1 MGRQGKKRCHRPGTL
16 LVFSLPTTEFM
27 PRLFAAAVLAAVLAV
42 PSLAQA
48 PVRARADTTSAVP
61 VRAVSDRSAPAEL
74 AFSFSAERLL
84 VPVEGLAPDDLDDTF
99 NARRSGGRTH
109 RAIDIM
115 APRGTPVLAI
125 SDGEITRVHTNR
137 LGGKVLYL
145 RSYGGEYDFYYAHLD
160 AYAPGLEEGQTV
172 RQGDVLGFVGNT
184 GNARS
189 TPPHLHFQV
198 LRQSGRGRG
207 TPVNPYRLFQQSDL
221 YERAT
226 ERGARG

>member
-1 MGRQGKKRCHRPGTL
+1 
-16 LVFSLPTTEFM
+16 M
-27 PRLFAAAVLAAVLAV
+27 PRPFAAALSTASTFFGLAAALAV

-48 PVRARADTTSAVP
+48 PIRALPDTASAPP
-61 VRAVSDRSAPAEL
+61 VRVVSDRSAPERAL
-74 AFSFSAERLL
+74 SFSAERLL

-99 NARRSGGRTH
+99 SARRSGGRTH

-115 APRGTPVLAI
+115 APRGTPVLAAA
-125 SDGEITRVHTNR
+125 DGEITRIHTNR

-145 RSYGGEYDFYYAHLD
+145 RSPDGEYDFYYAHLD
-160 AYAPGLEEGQTV
+160 AYAPGIEEGQPV

-189 TPPHLHFQV
+189 TPSHLHFQV

-207 TPVNPYRLFQQSDL
+207 TPVDPYRLFQGSDL
-221 YERAT
+221 YERGV
-226 ERGARG
+226 RG